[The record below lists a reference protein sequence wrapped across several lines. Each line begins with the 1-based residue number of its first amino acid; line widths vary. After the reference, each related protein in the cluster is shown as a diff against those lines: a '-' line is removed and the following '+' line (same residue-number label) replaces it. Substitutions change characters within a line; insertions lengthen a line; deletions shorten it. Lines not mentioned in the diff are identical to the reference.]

1 MVGIDGRL
9 VMNFQLDRATKRMI
23 WTSEKERSKANEI
36 ANWLRGRGFST
47 RVYERTLSAE
57 GISLLVYV
65 VVTDVAA
72 FAAHPSYQ
80 LPGVKA

>member
-1 MVGIDGRL
+1 M
-9 VMNFQLDRATKRMI
+9 ATGRMI

-36 ANWLRGRGFST
+36 ADWLRGRGFSA

-65 VVTDVAA
+65 VVTDAA
-72 FAAHPSYQ
+72 ACAAQAGYQ
-80 LPGVKA
+80 LPGARS